1 MRVNTCPCCGSVLL
15 RHARRE
21 GVYWFCTSC
30 HQEMMP
36 LLTGQLSTYLEARKP
51 RAQNHLQSVSS

>member
-1 MRVNTCPCCGSVLL
+1 MRVNNCPCCDSVLL

-30 HQEMMP
+30 HQEMVP
-36 LLTGQLSTYLEARKP
+36 LSVGQLSTYLEPVKRRS
-51 RAQNHLQSVSS
+51 RALEAVKS